1 MSRPTIEQ
9 LRTIDLLDGLEDP
22 VLERL
27 ASVTELREIEP
38 NVVVSEPGQPPQGVQ
53 LLLAGLLEIVAVDP
67 DGREDPVGEQVAPT
81 WIGAIAVVTQG
92 VALVRMRS
100 TTAVTIATIPAE
112 SFIQLL
118 LAHRSVFDRVM
129 HQVRPVV
136 SRLTAMEQNRER
148 LASLGTMAAG
158 LAHELNNPATA
169 ARRAADDLAEALEI
183 VGSTIG
189 RFVESGIE
197 RAEAQLLVEL
207 QRQALAQAAE
217 HPTLSALENADA
229 EDELLDA
236 LHALDVPEPWRLVE
250 PLASAGV
257 DAAWLERV
265 SALAGQATPAAVRW
279 VAASITA
286 RNLASE
292 LAESTRRMSSLVAAV
307 KSYTY
312 MDRGETVEADVHVG
326 LDTTLTVLGH
336 KLKHT
341 EIEVVRHYDRS
352 LPKLMMHGGELNQV
366 WTNLIDNAIDAV
378 GDHGTIMIS
387 TAREGPC
394 VRVDVAD
401 DGPGIDP
408 ELREHIFDPFF
419 TTKEVGAGT
428 GLGLD
433 TARRIVAERHRGSIA
448 VDSEPGRTVFH
459 VWLPVDRAVR

>member
-1 MSRPTIEQ
+1 VSHPTLEQ
-9 LRTIDLLDGLEDP
+9 LRTVDLLDGLEDP

-27 ASVTELREIEP
+27 QAVTDLRE
-38 NVVVSEPGQPPQGVQ
+38 VEPGAVASEQGETAPGVQ
-53 LLLAGLLEIVAVDP
+53 LLLTGRLEAVAVDP

-81 WIGAIAVVTQG
+81 WIGAIAVVTGG
-92 VALVRMRS
+92 VSRVRMRAS
-100 TTAVTIATIPAE
+100 TPATIATIPPE
-112 SFIQLL
+112 TFIQLM
-118 LAHRSVFDRVM
+118 LAHRAVFDRVM

-136 SRLTAMEQNRER
+136 GRLTAMEQNRER

-169 ARRAADDLAEALEI
+169 ARRAADDLAEALE
-183 VGSTIG
+183 VVSSTIG

-197 RAEAQLLVEL
+197 RAEAEQLVEL
-207 QRQALAQAAE
+207 QRQALAQAAANK
-217 HPTLSALENADA
+217 PLSALDKADA

-236 LHALDVPEPWRLVE
+236 LQDLGVPEPWRLVE
-250 PLASAGV
+250 PLASAAV
-257 DAAWLERV
+257 DSAWLERV
-265 SALAGQATPAAVRW
+265 GALAGPATPAAMRW

-286 RNLASE
+286 RNLAGE

-312 MDRGETVEADVHVG
+312 MDRGETVEADIHDG

-341 EIEVVRHYDRS
+341 EVELVRHYDRS

-378 GDHGTIMIS
+378 DGRGTITIT
-387 TAREGPC
+387 TALDGPC

-408 ELREHIFDPFF
+408 ELRQHIFDPFF

-433 TARRIVAERHRGSIA
+433 TSRRIVAERHRGSIA
-448 VDSEPGRTVFH
+448 VDSEPGQTVFH